1 MNDLVHRDVMCLGKC
16 IRNKL
21 LGKTDA
27 DLERVWA
34 GLGEESVIESATATE
49 ATAGFI
55 EGKAGTDKGV
65 DLLEGNFGGTGGG
78 FEQIEWA
85 GAEIV
90 AGVEGEVVAD
100 DFRIDPCQV
109 GAGADDCGEIHL
121 AGERGIDRD
130 GAQRW
135 VGEQPILQGGA
146 GRGGAG
152 VVLTQQPP
160 HGFAELGFTRS

>member
-27 DLERVWA
+27 DLDCVGA
-34 GLGEESVIESATATE
+34 GLGEQAVVEPATSAE
-49 ATAGFI
+49 ASAGFV
-55 EGKAGTDKGV
+55 EGKAGTNKGV
-65 DLLEGNFGGTGGG
+65 DLLEGNFGRVGGG
-78 FEQIEWA
+78 FEQIKGA

-90 AGVEGEVVAD
+90 AGVESEVVAD
-100 DFRIDPCQV
+100 DFRIDPGEV
-109 GAGADDCGEIHL
+109 GAGEDDCGEIHL

-130 GAQRW
+130 GAQRG
-135 VGEQPILQGGA
+135 VGEQPFLQGGA
-146 GRGGAG
+146 SGGGAG
-152 VVLTQQPP
+152 FVLTQPPP

>member
-1 MNDLVHRDVMCLGKC
+1 MNDLVHREVMCLGKC

-27 DLERVWA
+27 DFERVWA
-34 GLGEESVIESATATE
+34 GLGEESVIEPATATE
-49 ATAGFI
+49 ATAGFV

-65 DLLEGNFGGTGGG
+65 DLLEGNFGGTCGG
-78 FEQIEWA
+78 FEQVEGA

-90 AGVEGEVVAD
+90 AGVEGEVVAGN
-100 DFRIDPCQV
+100 FRIDPCQV
-109 GAGADDCGEIHL
+109 GAGADGCRQIDL
-121 AGERGIDRD
+121 ARKRRIDGD
-130 GAQRW
+130 GAQRG
-135 VGEQPILQGGA
+135 VGEQPFLQGGA

-152 VVLTQQPP
+152 VVRTQQPP